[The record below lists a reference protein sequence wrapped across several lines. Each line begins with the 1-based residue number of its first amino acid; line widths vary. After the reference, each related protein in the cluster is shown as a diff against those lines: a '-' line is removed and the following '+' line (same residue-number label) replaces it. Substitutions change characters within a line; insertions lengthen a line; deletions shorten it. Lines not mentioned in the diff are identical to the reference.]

1 MYKLFICT
9 NLLIFAQHVHL
20 LINIF
25 TLNYNMFDKYAES
38 NLSPIIDNSSPTF
51 LNKVLNV
58 NNFKL
63 SNMNWGKE
71 F

>member
-1 MYKLFICT
+1 
-9 NLLIFAQHVHL
+9 
-20 LINIF
+20 
-25 TLNYNMFDKYAES
+25 MFDKYAES

-51 LNKVLNV
+51 RNKVLNV